1 MKTGRLATTH
11 SDVTVFLKREKPGR
25 DRRDRHGAATGR
37 LCSRPQDA
45 HRQTFPPLPA
55 LSPLSH
61 NVNYVNFKNGSHA
74 VRMQDAP
81 GTPAVVAI
89 GFRDIR
95 PLFQRTIDGNTWPR
109 RFSVQAI

>member
-1 MKTGRLATTH
+1 
-11 SDVTVFLKREKPGR
+11 
-25 DRRDRHGAATGR
+25 
-37 LCSRPQDA
+37 
-45 HRQTFPPLPA
+45 
-55 LSPLSH
+55 
-61 NVNYVNFKNGSHA
+61 
-74 VRMQDAP
+74 MQDAP